1 MFEKTIS
8 ILMAENIKVDR
19 YLSKVKSVKSLLLS
33 HKQTLILGMSSALT
47 GGAAYSYIISLDY
60 HYFTPAVG
68 IVAGLIGG
76 LGMAAVDTL
85 SEKETFDKDIP
96 LRNIALYVLF
106 GITALILGYI
116 FVYYF
121 VKLPGIHGEFI
132 RPAEVGRTIND
143 FFRETMGRLDIIGAV
158 LGSISSSGIPVI
170 FRKRLKNI
178 LKKLSFSRFY

>member
-1 MFEKTIS
+1 MV
-8 ILMAENIKVDR
+8 ENIEGNK
-19 YLSKVKSVKSLLLS
+19 YLSEVNSIKSFFLS
-33 HKQTLILGMSSALT
+33 NKHTLILGLSSALA
-47 GGAAYSYIISLDY
+47 GGAAYSYIVSVDY
-60 HYFTPAVG
+60 HYFTPAVA

-76 LGMAAVDTL
+76 FGMAAVDTL
-85 SEKETFDKDIP
+85 SEKEISDKDIS
-96 LRNIALYVLF
+96 LKNIALYVLF

-170 FRKRLKNI
+170 FRKRIKNL
-178 LKKLSFSRFY
+178 LKKLSFNRLY